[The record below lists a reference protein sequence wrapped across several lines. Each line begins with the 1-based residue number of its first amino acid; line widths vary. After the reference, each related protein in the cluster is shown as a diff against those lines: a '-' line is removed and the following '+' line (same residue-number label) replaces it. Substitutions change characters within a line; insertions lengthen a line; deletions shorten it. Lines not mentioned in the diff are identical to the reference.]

1 MPTAE
6 EAFSSLCPDLSFPS
20 PAINAYGTLAGLSIA
35 SLFNLLI
42 VLFQPAS
49 SAIYICAQLMLGNM
63 YVVAIMVR
71 NWMGTVSNGTNAI
84 QKWHAEF
91 AFLLASSTSSLIL
104 ACLLSDVHHIH
115 GFGRKEDLHEFQIH
129 KSVQRSRKRPTIAS
143 SRLVD
148 GGSHTLF
155 RRVTDSKPQRLRKFF
170 ARRQALILFI
180 TFVATQVFWFI
191 VYGATIWW
199 AENTKFWQS
208 NCDDHIGSANF
219 AMLRGVS
226 WVFASI
232 ALLSSLLLAIPVWTS
247 VSASEFITRL
257 FHLHG
262 SHPLRDNSQL
272 RLRLKVQNYVKRG
285 NVGFPHNFIHVETKT
300 EKRVK
305 IVLSLTLWSF
315 WFISMFVIF
324 FRALD
329 NFLLVGTA
337 WPYAGIQ
344 NFLFGCLP
352 LVKFLISPL
361 REHFRE
367 RRKRRRMAQTTTPS
381 ASRATAPKLPS
392 LRLSSATLSFPQFDF
407 DSSHSAR
414 VTSTIPTSE
423 EEEQSTASRRSRN
436 RRMSTSQR
444 FVPQ

>member
-1 MPTAE
+1 
-6 EAFSSLCPDLSFPS
+6 
-20 PAINAYGTLAGLSIA
+20 
-35 SLFNLLI
+35 
-42 VLFQPAS
+42 
-49 SAIYICAQLMLGNM
+49 M

-115 GFGRKEDLHEFQIH
+115 GFGRKQDLHDFQIQ
-129 KSVQRSRKRPTIAS
+129 KSVQRSPKRPTIAS

-148 GGSHTLF
+148 GGSHSLF
-155 RRVTDSKPQRLRKFF
+155 RRATDSKPQRLRKFF
-170 ARRQALILFI
+170 ARRQASILFV
-180 TFVATQVFWFI
+180 TFVGTQVFWFI

-208 NCDDHIGSANF
+208 NCDNLIGSANF

-226 WVFASI
+226 WVFASV

-247 VSASEFITRL
+247 VSASEFIIRL

-262 SHPLRDNSQL
+262 THPFRSDSQL

-285 NVGFPHNFIHVETKT
+285 NIAFPEAMIHAETTT

-305 IVLSLTLWSF
+305 IILSLTLWSF
-315 WFISMFVIF
+315 WFVSMFVIF

-352 LVKFLISPL
+352 LVKFFISPL
-361 REHFRE
+361 REHLRD
-367 RRKRRRMAQTTTPS
+367 RRKRKRMAKTSAPS
-381 ASRATAPKLPS
+381 VSRNSAPRLPP
-392 LRLSSATLSFPQFDF
+392 LQFSSTLSFPQY
-407 DSSHSAR
+407 DSGSHRSVRA
-414 VTSTIPTSE
+414 VSTTPSSE
-423 EEEQSTASRRSRN
+423 EEEEDGVASRRSRS
-436 RRMSTSQR
+436 RRMSVSQR
-444 FVPQ
+444 FVRPQGSEK